1 MNEPSPNANQH
12 GSSPSDLEKTDMKHI
27 QGVDVGAAIL
37 NGTVEQLQVQ
47 DGEERSVLRKIDRY
61 LLPILAFT
69 YMIQVS

>member
-1 MNEPSPNANQH
+1 MTEPSSNDNQH

-27 QGVDVGAAIL
+27 QGDDIGATIF

-47 DGEERSVLRKIDRY
+47 DGEERSVLRKIDKY

>member
-1 MNEPSPNANQH
+1 
-12 GSSPSDLEKTDMKHI
+12 MKHI
-27 QGVDVGAAIL
+27 QGDDVGAAIL

-47 DGEERSVLRKIDRY
+47 DGEDRSVLRKIDRY